1 MSSINLFYK
10 TLNILMITSELARS
24 LDVCFCNV

>member
-1 MSSINLFYK
+1 
-10 TLNILMITSELARS
+10 MITSELARS